1 MADYPLYSWLLLYCL
16 YLFTFINLNFF
27 TMKNNYETPMI
38 EVLDVAIEQ
47 GIATTGTPGMDGMPK
62 LPW

>member
-1 MADYPLYSWLLLYCL
+1 
-16 YLFTFINLNFF
+16 
-27 TMKNNYETPMI
+27 MKNNYETPMI

-62 LPW
+62 FPW

>member
-1 MADYPLYSWLLLYCL
+1 MK
-16 YLFTFINLNFF
+16 TF
-27 TMKNNYETPMI
+27 YATPQVAVI
-38 EVLDVAIEQ
+38 DVAIEQ